1 MNKIILLFIL
11 LTFGLAAKSQEI
23 LDLDS
28 ILWNKDIKL
37 KWEDFKGEPPKKENR
52 GLHTVAGAC
61 VGISLSI
68 KFPEEDTLVFLIVSV
83 FYKNCS
89 WTTTQNLNTL
99 DHEQL
104 HFDITELYAR
114 KIRKRFKELQDMGE
128 TDYEEYVKIY
138 YELEKEL
145 DAFQQKYD
153 SEVYFREQNQK
164 EWIEKIA
171 KELEELKEYECI
183 PADSEEENDD
193 E

>member
-1 MNKIILLFIL
+1 M
-11 LTFGLAAKSQEI
+11 
-23 LDLDS
+23 
-28 ILWNKDIKL
+28 
-37 KWEDFKGEPPKKENR
+37 
-52 GLHTVAGAC
+52 
-61 VGISLSI
+61 
-68 KFPEEDTLVFLIVSV
+68 
-83 FYKNCS
+83 
-89 WTTTQNLNTL
+89 